1 MFHRDT
7 LTFQTQGRGSRDI
20 STDIQ
25 QVVADSGVQT
35 GLCHVFLKHTSAS
48 LMISENADPAVR
60 NDLETVM
67 ARLAP
72 DGDPAFTHDAEG
84 PDDMPAHVRSVLTQS
99 ELTLPVSQGHC
110 DLGTWQGV
118 FLWEHRYAPHT
129 RRVTVSVQ
137 GD

>member
-7 LTFQTQGRGSRDI
+7 LTFQTPGRGSRDI

>member
-1 MFHRDT
+1 
-7 LTFQTQGRGSRDI
+7 
-20 STDIQ
+20 
-25 QVVADSGVQT
+25 
-35 GLCHVFLKHTSAS
+35 
-48 LMISENADPAVR
+48 MISENADPAVR